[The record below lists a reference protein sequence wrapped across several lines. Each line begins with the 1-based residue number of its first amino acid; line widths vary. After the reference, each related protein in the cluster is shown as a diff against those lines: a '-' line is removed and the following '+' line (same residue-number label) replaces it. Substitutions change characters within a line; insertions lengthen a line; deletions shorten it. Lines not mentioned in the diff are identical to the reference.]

1 MFVNNIEKINLNNSL
16 LILDEI
22 HNIISYTGSF
32 YEIIYNK
39 IKKSKNCLI
48 VALSGTPIYDKPN
61 ELGLLMNILNE
72 SNDFPVGNQFDNK
85 FIKKNKLINK
95 DELMSRLDGY
105 ISYYEPP
112 NIVFPEKKI
121 KILKCLMS
129 DFQYTEYKK
138 TLPLIN
144 KNDIN
149 NKENYNSDDII
160 NLPNNFYI
168 NSRMMLNMVF
178 PNKKKGFDGYKSI
191 TIKTIENLKKYSTKY
206 FELFKKLKKK
216 GTCFIYSNFKEYG
229 GIYTI
234 QLILDFYG
242 YNNFKN
248 NGVGKNTYAIWS
260 GDESNEYKNIV
271 KETFN
276 NFNNF
281 KGENIKIIIG
291 SPSIKEGV
299 SLYGVRNVHIIDPYW
314 NWSRLD

>member
-1 MFVNNIEKINLNNSL
+1 
-16 LILDEI
+16 
-22 HNIISYTGSF
+22 
-32 YEIIYNK
+32 
-39 IKKSKNCLI
+39 
-48 VALSGTPIYDKPN
+48 
-61 ELGLLMNILNE
+61 
-72 SNDFPVGNQFDNK
+72 
-85 FIKKNKLINK
+85 
-95 DELMSRLDGY
+95 
-105 ISYYEPP
+105 
-112 NIVFPEKKI
+112 
-121 KILKCLMS
+121 MS

-314 NWSRLD
+314 NWSRLDQIIGRAVRFCSHKDLEKEKRNVKIYFYITCGPNDEKTIDDYILKIANNKQKLTKEFENIIKHSAIDYYLK